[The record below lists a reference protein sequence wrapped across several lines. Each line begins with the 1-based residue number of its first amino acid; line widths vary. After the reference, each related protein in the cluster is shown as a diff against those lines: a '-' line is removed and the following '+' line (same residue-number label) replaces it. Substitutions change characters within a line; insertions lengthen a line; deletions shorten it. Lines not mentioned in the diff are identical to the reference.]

1 VSEGIKKII
10 SVNVLQS
17 PGDILAGFEI
27 SHKKIKERNK
37 LGFLKSPGKY
47 LKFKF
52 GRMVSSVFDFNISD
66 IIVNTLQ
73 AAEYV
78 IAEQSA
84 QQADVAIH
92 PDLVGVE
99 WYEIYKVNDLIK
111 RGEDAARAVIDDIK
125 KLVEEK
131 E

>member
-1 VSEGIKKII
+1 
-10 SVNVLQS
+10 
-17 PGDILAGFEI
+17 
-27 SHKKIKERNK
+27 
-37 LGFLKSPGKY
+37 
-47 LKFKF
+47 
-52 GRMVSSVFDFNISD
+52 MVSSVFDFNISD

-111 RGEDAARAVIDDIK
+111 RGEDAARAVISDIK